1 MKHIVSANANRYTS
15 PGDRAFGHLFERT
28 PHDADEPI
36 VAVALA
42 AIVLSES
49 ITPFQALGGILILV
63 AVVILARNEMR
74 RSKQTSTP

>member
-1 MKHIVSANANRYTS
+1 M
-15 PGDRAFGHLFERT
+15 
-28 PHDADEPI
+28 
-36 VAVALA
+36 AVALA

>member
-15 PGDRAFGHLFERT
+15 PGDSAFGHLFERT

-36 VAVALA
+36 VALA
-42 AIVLSES
+42 AIVLGES